1 LDSQLPT
8 GPQRI
13 VSLLPSA
20 TEIVAAL
27 GLADRLVGRSH
38 QCDFPA
44 GVEALPMLSSTKVAL
59 DGDSRDIDRRVNEII
74 AQGVSV
80 YRVDADLLRSLRP
93 DVILTQTQCA
103 ICAVTPADLED
114 ALCQWVAPERSPE
127 LVSLAPDDLRDVWGD
142 ILRVGEALGVRAQA
156 KIVVAELQERLETIA
171 ARAAAA
177 GTRPTVAAIEW
188 IDPLMAGGNWMPE
201 LVEIAGGTSL
211 FAQPGQHSPWLE
223 WDALAAADPDVIL
236 LLPCGF
242 RIDQSLADLHLLTAR
257 PEWAGLKAVQA
268 GKVFVIDGHHYFNR
282 PGPRLVESAEII
294 AEILHPALF
303 DFGHQGTG
311 WIRCP

>member
-1 LDSQLPT
+1 MT
-8 GPQRI
+8 GQRI

-27 GLADRLVGRSH
+27 GLAGQLVGRSH

-44 GVEALPMLSSTKVAL
+44 GVAALPVLSATKVDL
-59 DGDSRDIDRRVNEII
+59 SGTSRDIDGRVNEII

-80 YRVDADLLRSLRP
+80 YRVDAELLRALKP

-114 ALCQWVAPERSPE
+114 ALCEWMGPGPA
-127 LVSLAPDDLRDVWGD
+127 LVSLAPNDLGDVWGD
-142 ILRVGEALGVRAQA
+142 LRRVGAALGVEARAET
-156 KIVVAELQERLETIA
+156 VVAELQARLA
-171 ARAAAA
+171 AIRGRVGDAP
-177 GTRPTVAAIEW
+177 RPTVAAIEW

-201 LVEIAGGTSL
+201 LIETVGGTSL
-211 FAQPGQHSPWLE
+211 FATPGQHSPWLE
-223 WDALAAADPDVIL
+223 WEALAAADPEVIL

-242 RIDQSLADLHLLTAR
+242 TIAQSLADLPLLAAR
-257 PEWAGLKAVQA
+257 PEWAALRAVRE
-268 GKVFVIDGHHYFNR
+268 GRVFVIDGHHYFNR
-282 PGPRLVESAEII
+282 PGPRLVESTEMI
-294 AEILHPALF
+294 AEILHPDRF

-311 WIRCP
+311 WVRAPP